1 MSVATLRM
9 IATQEAS
16 IIQDLAHRT
25 WPTTFNKIL
34 SPEQI
39 SYMLNWMY
47 DVDILQQ
54 QISEGHQFWLIE
66 KEFPLGFMGIEL
78 HHPSAYSLKI
88 HKLYVLPEEQGNGLG
103 RMLVQKA
110 IDEARMNSIQSLLL
124 NVNRFNASVDFYAHL
139 GFEIIK
145 EENIDIGSGY
155 WMEDYVMELRVV

>member
-88 HKLYVLPEEQGNGLG
+88 HKLYVLPEEQGQGWG
-103 RMLVQKA
+103 RMLVNKA
-110 IDEARMNSIQSLLL
+110 IEIAQTNSIPSIEL
-124 NVNRFNASVDFYAHL
+124 NVNRFNASVGFYKHI
-139 GFEIIK
+139 GFEVVK
-145 EENIDIGSGY
+145 EENIDIGAGF
-155 WMEDYVMELRVV
+155 WMEDFVMELRVV

>member
-1 MSVATLRM
+1 MSVAQLRK
-9 IATQEAS
+9 IVSDEAS
-16 IIQDLAHRT
+16 LIQSLAHRT
-25 WPTTFNKIL
+25 WPATFKKIL

-47 DVDILQQ
+47 DVELLQK

-66 KEFPLGFMGIEL
+66 KEVPIGFMGIEL
-78 HHPSAYSLKI
+78 HHPNTTSLKI
-88 HKLYVLPEEQGNGLG
+88 HKLYVLPEAQGNGLG

-124 NVNRFNASVDFYAHL
+124 NVNRFNASVDFYTHL

-155 WMEDYVMELRVV
+155 WMEDYVMELRLI

>member
-1 MSVATLRM
+1 MSVAQLRK
-9 IATQEAS
+9 IETEEAS
-16 IIQDLAHRT
+16 IIQSLAHRT

-88 HKLYVLPEEQGNGLG
+88 HKLYVLPEEQGQGWG
-103 RMLVQKA
+103 RMLVNKA
-110 IDEARMNSIQSLLL
+110 IEIAQTNSIPSIEL
-124 NVNRFNASVDFYAHL
+124 NVNRFNASVGFYKHI
-139 GFEIIK
+139 GFEVVK
-145 EENIDIGSGY
+145 EENIDIGAGF
-155 WMEDYVMELRVV
+155 WMEDFVMELRVV